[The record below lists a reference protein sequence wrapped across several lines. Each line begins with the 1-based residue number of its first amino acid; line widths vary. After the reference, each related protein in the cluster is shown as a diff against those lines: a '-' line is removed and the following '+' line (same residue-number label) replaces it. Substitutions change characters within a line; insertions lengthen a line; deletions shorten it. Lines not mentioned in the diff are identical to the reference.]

1 MLPPNEEPLKDQQNM
16 KFRKRL
22 KLILLILAPII
33 IITII
38 VVIIIK
44 YTKKNDTNL
53 EQEPPDILTEFN
65 LSTFFFF
72 DPVSNTPCTEKNYWT
87 IFDNDTTCY
96 RWISITHPDT
106 NTSNKIKLMLDH
118 NIGVGDFINYK
129 SVLKEKTKD
138 WARYKDEVDIIDED
152 SIFQLMK
159 YENKPDK
166 INNKIIPT
174 IIVNPYSA
182 QSFYILDGK
191 MINEKGYWTKTSFD
205 DETAYAIDFNGNNEV
220 IPKSSIYGIRPII
233 NIKKSLLKT
242 DSGILDITE
251 LIKTKSNYIHIDIET
266 ELYDGYKYEVLQGIT
281 TTEDKLFFM
290 SSNNINIEKGVMYS
304 YQLNNLNTIYKK
316 DYSDTGHGNGMT
328 YNSKK
333 GKILTL
339 GYYGACEYNKETLI
353 REKNYTIGQ
362 YPGYSAIGY
371 DYESDLYVGRANHR
385 IFFADTE
392 NMRKKYE
399 FGTFTF
405 ETTQDL
411 EYFNGY
417 IFDCASDFGLP
428 HIYQVYS
435 FYPGY
440 EIIYI
445 YSSKFDVNKKP
456 DKNFGKFIKRL
467 SVKDLG
473 ELESISF
480 RNGNVYFGFGKK
492 GYNFYVL
499 NYELLNKFLEDN
511 GIVL

>member
-1 MLPPNEEPLKDQQNM
+1 
-16 KFRKRL
+16 
-22 KLILLILAPII
+22 
-33 IITII
+33 
-38 VVIIIK
+38 
-44 YTKKNDTNL
+44 
-53 EQEPPDILTEFN
+53 
-65 LSTFFFF
+65 
-72 DPVSNTPCTEKNYWT
+72 
-87 IFDNDTTCY
+87 
-96 RWISITHPDT
+96 
-106 NTSNKIKLMLDH
+106 
-118 NIGVGDFINYK
+118 
-129 SVLKEKTKD
+129 
-138 WARYKDEVDIIDED
+138 
-152 SIFQLMK
+152 
-159 YENKPDK
+159 
-166 INNKIIPT
+166 
-174 IIVNPYSA
+174 
-182 QSFYILDGK
+182 
-191 MINEKGYWTKTSFD
+191 
-205 DETAYAIDFNGNNEV
+205 
-220 IPKSSIYGIRPII
+220 
-233 NIKKSLLKT
+233 
-242 DSGILDITE
+242 
-251 LIKTKSNYIHIDIET
+251 
-266 ELYDGYKYEVLQGIT
+266 
-281 TTEDKLFFM
+281 M
-290 SSNNINIEKGVMYS
+290 SSNNINKEKGVMYS

-328 YNSKK
+328 YNSKT

-456 DKNFGKFIKRL
+456 DKNFGKLIKRL

-499 NYELLNKFLEDN
+499 NYEVFNKFLEDK

>member
-16 KFRKRL
+16 KFRKKL

-44 YTKKNDTNL
+44 YTKKNETNL

-72 DPVSNTPCTEKNYWT
+72 DPVSNKLCTEKNYWT

-166 INNKIIPT
+166 INNKTIPT

-304 YQLNNLNTIYKK
+304 YQLNNFNTIYKK

-333 GKILTL
+333 GKILT
-339 GYYGACEYNKETLI
+339 
-353 REKNYTIGQ
+353 
-362 YPGYSAIGY
+362 
-371 DYESDLYVGRANHR
+371 LYVGRANHR

-499 NYELLNKFLEDN
+499 NYDVFNNFLKDN
-511 GIVL
+511 GVVL